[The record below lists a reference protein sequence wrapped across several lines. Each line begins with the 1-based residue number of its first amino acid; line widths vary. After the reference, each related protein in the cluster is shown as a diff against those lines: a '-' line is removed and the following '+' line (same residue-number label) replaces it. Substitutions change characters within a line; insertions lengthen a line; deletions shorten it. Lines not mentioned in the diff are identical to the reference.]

1 MVVLST
7 NGIER
12 PKGNYGGVPESATVT
27 EFVGNGKVERG
38 KPHKRETQ
46 IW

>member
-1 MVVLST
+1 VR
-7 NGIER
+7 NGGGR
-12 PKGNYGGVPESATVT
+12 PKGNYGSTPESATVT
-27 EFVGNGKVERG
+27 KFVGNGKVERG